1 MTSPFQSYFIGGF
14 ECSTHRRMDGRRLD
28 LVRSTRHDVFAASD
42 YRALQR
48 HGIFTVRDG
57 LRWHSIEHRPG
68 RYEWSGFLPQL
79 QAARQTGI
87 QPIWDI
93 CHYGFPDDIDIWSP
107 QFVERFARFAGA
119 VAALVRDESAQV
131 PFYCPINEISF
142 WSWCGGDE
150 GDINPCERGRGTEL
164 KHQLVRATA
173 AGIAAIHDADPRAR
187 IVTVDPVI
195 HIAPRTDDE
204 RHAAEASR
212 LAQFDAWDMV
222 SGRRLPELGGR
233 PDTLDIIGVNFYP
246 HNQWYLGGRKISRGE
261 QHYRPF
267 REILA
272 EVWQRYGRP
281 VFVAETGAEA
291 ERRVPWL
298 RYVCDEVAAALEQ
311 GVPVVGLCLYPIT
324 DYPGW
329 DNDRH
334 CPTGLL
340 GYADDAGR
348 RPECA
353 ELAAEIARQQPRLS
367 ALLAPSGPGENA
379 WTALERVPAIKGMR
393 AGP

>member
-1 MTSPFQSYFIGGF
+1 MTPLFRSYFIGGF
-14 ECSTHRRMDGRRLD
+14 ECSTHRRLDGRRLD
-28 LVRSTRHDVFAASD
+28 LVHGTRHDAFAIHD
-42 YRALQR
+42 YQALQR
-48 HGIFTVRDG
+48 HGIATVRDG
-57 LRWHSIEHRPG
+57 LRWHRIECRPG
-68 RYEWSGFLPQL
+68 RYDWSSFLPQL
-79 QAARQTGI
+79 HAARQAGT

-93 CHYGFPDDIDIWSP
+93 CHYGLPDDIDIWSA

-119 VAALVRDESAQV
+119 VAALVRDEYPHV

-142 WSWCGGDE
+142 WAWCGGDE
-150 GDINPCERGRGTEL
+150 GDINPCVRGRGNEL
-164 KHQLVRATA
+164 KLQLVRAAT
-173 AGIAAIHDADPRAR
+173 AGIAAIRDADPRAR

-195 HIAPRTDDE
+195 HVVPQTEAD

-212 LAQFDAWDMV
+212 LAQFDAWDMLA
-222 SGRRLPELGGR
+222 GRRLPELGGR
-233 PDTLDIIGVNFYP
+233 PDNLDVVGVNFYP
-246 HNQWYLGGRKISRGE
+246 HNQWYLNGRMIPRGE
-261 QHYRPF
+261 PDYRPF
-267 REILA
+267 RQILA

-340 GYADDAGR
+340 GYADDDGR
-348 RPECA
+348 RPEYA
-353 ELAAEIARQQPRLS
+353 DLADEIARQQPRLS
-367 ALLAPSGPGENA
+367 RLLAASA
-379 WTALERVPAIKGMR
+379 SVLEGMSPQGCMR
-393 AGP
+393 L